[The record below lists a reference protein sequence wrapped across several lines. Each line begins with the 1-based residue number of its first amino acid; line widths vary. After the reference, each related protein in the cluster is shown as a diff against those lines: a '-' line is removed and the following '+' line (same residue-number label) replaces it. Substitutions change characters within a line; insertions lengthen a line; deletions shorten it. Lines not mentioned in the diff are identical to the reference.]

1 MPKDNNKKV
10 LNCPPLRFPEFTGE
24 WEANSLKSVCKIDKG
39 AGISKAE
46 LSETGEP
53 CILYGELYTKYKS
66 EIINEIVSKTNI
78 PSDKL
83 VRSRANDVI
92 IPCSG
97 ETAIDI
103 ATARCIPYDNILLG
117 GDLNI
122 LRLSKKVDG
131 AFLSYQLNGTRRKD
145 IAKVAQGVS
154 VVHLYPEHIK
164 GIKVYIPTAHE
175 QKKIAK
181 LISLLDERIATQ
193 NKIIEKLQSLIRGIN
208 DDFHNSLKGESVSF
222 NMLGEAYSGLSGK
235 SGEDFGCGKPYITYL
250 NVYQNNVVL
259 EEQVEYVKVG
269 ENERQNKV
277 RNGDILFTLS
287 SETPDEVG
295 VGAVFLGMD
304 SKYYLNSFCFGI
316 HITSTEKVY
325 PPYMA
330 YFVSSKMFRRFV
342 LPLAQGSTRFNLQ
355 KNDFMRKNFCLPNF
369 DQQVTIAKYLD
380 CITEKLN
387 TESALKTKYEVLK
400 QHLLSQMFI

>member
-193 NKIIEKLQSLIRGIN
+193 NKIIEDLKKLESAIIEASFSTNDIKVQLSNLLVQQSTRNRRGL
-208 DDFHNSLKGESVSF
+208 DLKVLSVSNKHGF
-222 NMLGEAYSGLSGK
+222 IAQSEQFEDREIASEDTSNYKVVSKGMFAYN
-235 SGEDFGCGKPYITYL
+235 PARI
-250 NVYQNNVVL
+250 NVGSIALYKD
-259 EEQVEYVKVG
+259 EEQGIVSPMYVCFSTKK
-269 ENERQNKV
+269 QLLPLYLKH
-277 RNGDILFTLS
+277 FLS
-287 SETPDEVG
+287 SNYFQHEMYKRLEGSVRLCLVFDGLCNIQIPLPNTAPQQHIANRIDSIDAKIQLELKLL
-295 VGAVFLGMD
+295 GA
-304 SKYYLNSFCFGI
+304 Y
-316 HITSTEKVY
+316 
-325 PPYMA
+325 
-330 YFVSSKMFRRFV
+330 
-342 LPLAQGSTRFNLQ
+342 NLQ
-355 KNDFMRKNFCLPNF
+355 RSF
-369 DQQVTIAKYLD
+369 
-380 CITEKLN
+380 
-387 TESALKTKYEVLK
+387 
-400 QHLLSQMFI
+400 LLSQMFI